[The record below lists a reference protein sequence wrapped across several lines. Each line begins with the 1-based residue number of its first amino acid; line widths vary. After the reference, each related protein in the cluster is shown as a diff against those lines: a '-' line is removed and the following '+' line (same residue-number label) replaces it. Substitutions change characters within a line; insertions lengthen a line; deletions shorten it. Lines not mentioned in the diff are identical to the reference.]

1 MEQIHFGN
9 GFLDDQS
16 WQSKYTSVFGQTEL
30 KKIGTLDTS
39 YDLQNGLSEAQKCE
53 LTEGFCEMSDLVSD
67 PIIYG
72 LMMLIVSSRP
82 IEGVSMESIAKL
94 NSIYSLLIRRRV
106 SSKLFW
112 KEKQIDPNHLQAKIS
127 KSFSN
132 VEKLSKIFGYLSVH

>member
-1 MEQIHFGN
+1 MEQIQFGN

-16 WQSKYTSVFGQTEL
+16 WTSKYTSVFGQTEL

-39 YDLQNGLSEAQKCE
+39 YDLQNGLSDAQKCE
-53 LTEGFCEMSDLVSD
+53 LIEGFREMSDLVSD

-72 LMMLIVSSRP
+72 LMMLVVSSRP

-106 SSKLFW
+106 SSKLFC
-112 KEKQIDPNHLQAKIS
+112 KEKQRDPTHLQAKIS
-127 KSFSN
+127 RSFSN
-132 VEKLSKIFGYLSVH
+132 VEKLAKIFGYLSVQ